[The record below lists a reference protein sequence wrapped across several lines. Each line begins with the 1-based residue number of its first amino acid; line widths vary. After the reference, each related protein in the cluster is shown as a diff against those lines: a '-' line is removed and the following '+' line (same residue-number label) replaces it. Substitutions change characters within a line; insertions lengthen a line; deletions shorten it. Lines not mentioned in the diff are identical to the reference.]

1 VLFDGPHDTAVDL
14 GAVIIGFMGRSD
26 GDEAVAERRV
36 VDGGHAVWN
45 GQGSELGAVC
55 ERTLADLDQSF
66 GKVDRGEGSAAH
78 ERVVADEGHAA
89 RDSDRGQ
96 AFTVQKS
103 TIFQNADILKE
114 NGNRKTVKLKN
125 AEYLGVPISDIGL
138 AFNTNG
144 VRNTAGLVT
153 VIVHYE
159 EEYEK
164 TLLTKLEEL
173 YGVRKN
179 AYTDKNGVENPI
191 NPAGWVSNETIEGVF
206 TEEEKEYYISMFP
219 KDYDQTRLDANL
231 RSPLASIR
239 FDEERNLIQFNG
251 SDAAIVSYIKA
262 EIKK

>member
-1 VLFDGPHDTAVDL
+1 MKRLF
-14 GAVIIGFMGRSD
+14 VIVSVIFALLLVGCTTTKPNQQAEE
-26 GDEAVAERRV
+26 GDFKFCSLEWGI
-36 VDGGHAVWN
+36 DW
-45 GQGSELGAVC
+45 
-55 ERTLADLDQSF
+55 D
-66 GKVDRGEGSAAH
+66 
-78 ERVVADEGHAA
+78 
-89 RDSDRGQ
+89 
-96 AFTVQKS
+96 TVQKS